1 MELVLRRR
9 SAGNHAAAHLGS
21 SLDRTGFQWLIVAA
35 FLAAWAY
42 YMLVMFRGQRLA
54 AMGRDLRPAGSFQTP
69 YRRTIWASR
78 LYLSWFVPWFV
89 VLMILVSFSLFR

>member
-1 MELVLRRR
+1 
-9 SAGNHAAAHLGS
+9 
-21 SLDRTGFQWLIVAA
+21 
-35 FLAAWAY
+35 
-42 YMLVMFRGQRLA
+42 MLVMFRGQRLA

-89 VLMILVSFSLFR
+89 VLMILVSFRCSGKLQP